1 MGRRRFFGS
10 LVIGALGISGGSAL
24 ATTLALPAG
33 ARLVGTAQVDE
44 VRAFPEMNR
53 RRPESVHTEDL
64 VAAGAVDRVYETAQP
79 YAEAV
84 AWLDATVA
92 RSQARL
98 LSRTVTSTA
107 TSWELRLSDGTL
119 QNVAVRNTQPTTI
132 ETVAGAA
139 AVAREP
145 VPHATTPPTPPRPS
159 PPENDRDK
167 R

>member
-1 MGRRRFFGS
+1 MGRRRLFGS
-10 LVIGALGISGGSAL
+10 LVLGALGISGGSAL

-84 AWLDATVA
+84 AWLDATVSIVVGCVLRTA
-92 RSQARL
+92 TFCSVPSDRRSSQLVAVLVTVRDKSLAWLRATVASSQA
-98 LSRTVTSTA
+98 TA
-107 TSWELRLSDGTL
+107 S
-119 QNVAVRNTQPTTI
+119 A
-132 ETVAGAA
+132 
-139 AVAREP
+139 
-145 VPHATTPPTPPRPS
+145 
-159 PPENDRDK
+159 
-167 R
+167 